1 MREWNAFVPAML
13 FTVGAALTWGAGN
26 QEAAPLARPLREL
39 PAAIAGV
46 PGVERPLTDIERKVA
61 GVSDYMFR
69 VFRRD
74 SLNAF
79 SVYVGYYESQATG
92 KTIHSPRNCLPGAGW
107 QVVES
112 GTTGLSLDGRP
123 VRVNQYV
130 IANGPSQAVVLYWYQ
145 GRGRVAHSEYRVKW
159 ELLRDA
165 AQRGRTEEALVR
177 VMVPI
182 APSRTFDATDWR
194 LRREAA
200 ERTAREVAEEMLPL
214 MDRALPP
221 WHATA

>member
-1 MREWNAFVPAML
+1 MLSWRHYAPALL
-13 FTVGAALTWGAGN
+13 FTAGVGLTMSAGR
-26 QEAAPLARPLREL
+26 QEAAPLDRPLH
-39 PAAIAGV
+39 AIPNSLAGV
-46 PGVERPLTDIERKVA
+46 EGEERPLTAEERQVV

-69 VFRRD
+69 IFRKD

-112 GTTGLSLDGRP
+112 GTTP
-123 VRVNQYV
+123 VVAPLGEAIVNQY
-130 IANGPSQAVVLYWYQ
+130 ILANGPMQAVVLYWYQ

-165 AQRGRTEEALVR
+165 AARGRTEEALVR

-182 APSRTFDATDWR
+182 PPSRGFSASDWR
-194 LRREAA
+194 ERRQEAEHLA
-200 ERTAREVAEEMLPL
+200 SQVAAEMLPL
-214 MDRALPP
+214 VDRALPAWKP
-221 WHATA
+221 NG